1 MTQLVKCK
9 FCKTE
14 FTSNA
19 KVCPNC
25 GKPPLANNLGVIAVT
40 IGVILCAVIFI
51 VPRLPSLDP
60 TSLPPQTPGEETS
73 METVVGEQ

>member
-14 FTSNA
+14 FASNA
-19 KVCPNC
+19 KACPNC
-25 GKPPLANNLGVIAVT
+25 GNPPLSSHLGVIVVT
-40 IGVILCAVIFI
+40 IAVILCAVIFI

-60 TSLPPQTPGEETS
+60 TSLPPQTLGEETS
-73 METVVGEQ
+73 LETVVDE

>member
-14 FTSNA
+14 FASNA
-19 KVCPNC
+19 KACPNC
-25 GKPPLANNLGVIAVT
+25 RKPHLSTHLGVIAVT

-60 TSLPPQTPGEETS
+60 TSLPPQTLGEKTS
-73 METVVGEQ
+73 METVVGE